1 MEKILAL
8 LLAAL
13 MLLSFSAMAEEEIT
27 LRFLVFEESNDVS
40 AVYEE
45 YLAKEFYVS
54 HPNVRIE
61 YEYIPFNDM
70 ESKAITA
77 FAGGVYYD
85 LMIVNHPAIAQYYD
99 AGMLLPLNDYLAAS
113 GIDFATY
120 FSASIAN
127 CGVFD
132 GTIYSIPRDTDTRVL
147 AVNRKLFEEAGLA
160 YPTTTAEMLEC
171 AKALTKD
178 TDGDG
183 VADQFGY
190 ICDASNAYEPTYNC
204 GQYLLGNGV
213 RVFDMDEEGNYF
225 SQLDTQGARDF
236 MEFTYELCKAGP
248 EDFISYD
255 GDKVKSLF
263 LQGKLG
269 MYCYGTWEITNEG
282 FAQAVEDGLEY
293 DLILNPAGTDHSGAS
308 QGGYHYAISS
318 QTQYADLCWEI
329 LTVFNQPD
337 AAAMISAV
345 AGGIPTVLSAYDYE
359 PFNEGL
365 YDIVAEQVLTASVP
379 IPQIS
384 CTNEIVTEIW
394 YNAWMAAM
402 LDEMT
407 IDDALASAH
416 EEITMVLEEYMA
428 Q

>member
-1 MEKILAL
+1 MKKILAL

-27 LRFLVFEESNDVS
+27 LRFLVFEDSNNVS

-45 YLAKEFYVS
+45 FLAKEFYVS
-54 HPNVRIE
+54 HPNVKIE

-99 AGMLLPLNDYLAAS
+99 AGMLLPLNDYLTAS

-147 AVNRKLFEEAGLA
+147 AVNKKLFKEAGLA

-171 AKALTKD
+171 ARALTKD

-183 VADQFGY
+183 VVDQFGY

-213 RVFDMDEEGNYF
+213 RVFDVDAEGNYF

-255 GDKVKSLF
+255 GDKVKALF

-269 MYCYGTWEITNEG
+269 MFCYGTWEIANED
-282 FAQAVEDGLEY
+282 FAQAVENGLEY
-293 DLILNPAGTDHSGAS
+293 ELILNPAGTDHSGAS

-318 QTQYADLCWEI
+318 QTQYPDLCWEI
-329 LTVFNQPD
+329 LAAFNQPD
-337 AAAMISAV
+337 AAAKISAV

-379 IPQIS
+379 TPQIS